1 MSIVLT
7 TRSGP
12 DGKLH
17 LEIPVSQP
25 GAEFEVE
32 VTVRPKRKKMTQ
44 EEWREWVLSMAGSI
58 TDPTFVRPPQ
68 CQHEEREP
76 VS

>member
-32 VTVRPKRKKMTQ
+32 VTVRPKPKKMTP
-44 EEWREWVLSMAGSI
+44 EEWRAWVLSMAG
-58 TDPTFVRPPQ
+58 TWQGEFERPPQ
-68 CQHEEREP
+68 LVPEERA
-76 VS
+76 SF

>member
-1 MSIVLT
+1 MSIILT
-7 TRSGP
+7 SRSGP

-32 VTVRPKRKKMTQ
+32 VTVRPKRKTMTP
-44 EEWREWVLSMAGSI
+44 EEWRAWVLSMAG
-58 TDPTFVRPPQ
+58 TWKGDFERMPQ
-68 CQHEEREP
+68 GEYEIREP
-76 VS
+76 LS